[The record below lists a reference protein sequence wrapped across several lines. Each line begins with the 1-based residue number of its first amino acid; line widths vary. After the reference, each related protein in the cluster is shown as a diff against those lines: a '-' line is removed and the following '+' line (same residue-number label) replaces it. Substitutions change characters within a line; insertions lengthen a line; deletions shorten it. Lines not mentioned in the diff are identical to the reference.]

1 MKDITPECL
10 LNAYANGY
18 FPMAESRDAK
28 ALHWYYPEKRGIIPL
43 DNFHIPKSLTKF
55 LKQNPF
61 TYTMDTA
68 FRDVITACAE
78 RDDTWINDDI
88 IELYCALH
96 TMGYAHSVEVWIQ
109 DSETRN
115 QKLVGGL
122 YGVSLD
128 KAFFGESMFSR
139 VANASKA
146 ALVYWVNHLRE
157 RGYTLLDAQYVN
169 DHLKQFG
176 IIEISRE
183 AYLQR
188 LEQAL
193 R

>member
-1 MKDITPECL
+1 ML

-18 FPMAESRDAK
+18 FPMAESRDTK
-28 ALHWYYPEKRGIIPL
+28 TLHWYYPEKRGIIPL
-43 DNFHIPKSLTKF
+43 DDFHIPKSLAKF

-61 TYTMDTA
+61 TYTLDTA

-78 RDDTWINDDI
+78 RDDTWINNDI

-96 TMGYAHSVEVWIQ
+96 TMGYAQSVEVWIQ
-109 DSETRN
+109 DSKTRN

-122 YGVSLD
+122 YGVSLG

-139 VANASKA
+139 AANASKA
-146 ALVYWVNHLRE
+146 ALVYLVNHLRE
-157 RGYTLLDAQYVN
+157 GGYTLLDAQYVN

-176 IIEISRE
+176 IIEISR
-183 AYLQR
+183 ADYLER
-188 LEQAL
+188 LEEAL
-193 R
+193 HIDPNPI